1 MISAI
6 QAFPTTDGI
15 FVVWEVAAM
24 IPDCLGFALYRQQQG
39 KSATVVDTW
48 VGFEDQAQGH
58 KAGRTS
64 AEHRMAGAED
74 ELDRFSGA
82 D

>member
-1 MISAI
+1 MISTI

-39 KSATVVDTW
+39 KSATVGGTALFANEFFVLECAYAVT
-48 VGFEDQAQGH
+48 GG
-58 KAGRTS
+58 GRGDPQLAS
-64 AEHRMAGAED
+64 YG
-74 ELDRFSGA
+74 
-82 D
+82 